1 MLQLLA
7 PDGSYGVEKEYAR
20 YGEVID
26 SLGED
31 QLKTFYRDMARI
43 RRFDQE
49 AIALQRQGQ
58 LGLWVPAIG
67 QEAAQIGSG
76 YAVGKNDHIF
86 PSYREHGVAITHGV
100 ATPTPRLLA

>member
-67 QEAAQIGSG
+67 QEAAQIGS
-76 YAVGKNDHIF
+76 
-86 PSYREHGVAITHGV
+86 
-100 ATPTPRLLA
+100 